1 LEGRFRVVCKLGSGG
16 FGEIYKVQKKKSGDF
31 YAAKIEKAEKH
42 QKNPMVFWESRL
54 IHRLKEGGCV
64 PLLHY
69 FGTDKTDAGKAYHV
83 MIMDLLG
90 PSLEDLF

>member
-1 LEGRFRVVCKLGSGG
+1 
-16 FGEIYKVQKKKSGDF
+16 
-31 YAAKIEKAEKH
+31 
-42 QKNPMVFWESRL
+42 MVFWESRL
-54 IHRLKEGGCV
+54 IHRLKEGGKSVILIWKFTYICVYSGCV

-90 PSLEDLF
+90 PSLEDLFQSCKRKLDLKTVLLIACQLVRNI